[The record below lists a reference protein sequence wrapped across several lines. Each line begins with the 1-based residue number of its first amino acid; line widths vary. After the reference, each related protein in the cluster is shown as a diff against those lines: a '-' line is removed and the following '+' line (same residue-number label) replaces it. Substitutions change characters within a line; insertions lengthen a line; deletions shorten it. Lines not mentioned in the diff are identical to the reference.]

1 MSNLQI
7 RATNR
12 AGGKIY
18 LSFKPAPRFDD
29 LSIFLHWMT
38 VLFVLGQFITGW
50 LLGLVHHHGAMLLDL
65 HRSLGS
71 ATWVVVAVRLAWR
84 FSSPPPPFPA
94 SMSKLNQRA
103 AKLNEHAL
111 YTMLVVVPL
120 SGIANAVFRGKRFSL
135 FGWQVPAL
143 MAPHKSLSHWFHAL
157 HTFGAWGLLILIV
170 SHAGAALMHALV
182 LRDGVLQRMLPRRTV
197 MAARDIAPAKTI
209 FKQGI

>member
-1 MSNLQI
+1 MSNQQI
-7 RATNR
+7 RAASR
-12 AGGKIY
+12 ADRKIH

-94 SMSKLNQRA
+94 GMSKRNQRA
-103 AKLNEHAL
+103 ARLNEHAL

-157 HTFGAWGLLILIV
+157 HAFGAWGLLILIV
-170 SHAGAALMHALV
+170 SHAGAALMHALI
-182 LRDGVLQRMLPRRTV
+182 LRDGVLQRMLPRSV
-197 MAARDIAPAKTI
+197 IAASRERASVR
-209 FKQGI
+209 KQSPEGI